1 MMKEAM
7 LYRKGENASV
17 TCRLCAHRCAI
28 YDGGIGVC
36 GVRRN
41 ENGTLYTLVYDKVAA
56 QHVDPI
62 EKKPFYHVL
71 PGSLS
76 YSIATVGC
84 NFRCL
89 NCQNHELSQV
99 SGKHS
104 SAIPGAPTTPEEIV
118 AAAIRNRCQSIAYT
132 YTEPTIYFELAYET
146 ARLARKKGLKNIF
159 VTNGYMTEEALE
171 TIRPYLDAAN
181 VDLKG
186 FNEAKYRK
194 VCGGT
199 LEPVKDTIRRMNESG
214 VWVEVTT
221 LVIPTH
227 NDSETELRAI
237 AEFIASVNPAI
248 PWHVSAF
255 HPQYKM
261 SHMPPTSAGIIYRAV
276 DIGKDVGLWHVY
288 SGNLRNDYTSTTLCH
303 ACGAHLIHRSG
314 FFVLENLA
322 NQGKCPNCD
331 APIAGIFA

>member
-1 MMKEAM
+1 MKEAM
-7 LYRKGENASV
+7 LYRQEKNAGV
-17 TCRLCAHRCAI
+17 ICQLCSHRCAI
-28 YDGGIGVC
+28 SDGSAGIC
-36 GVRRN
+36 GVRVN
-41 ENGTLYTLVYDKVAA
+41 ENGTLYTLVYDKIVA

-62 EKKPFYHVL
+62 EKKPLYHVL

-89 NCQNHELSQV
+89 NCQNYEISQIP
-99 SGKHS
+99 GRHS
-104 SAIPGAPTTPEEIV
+104 RAIPGVPITPEEIV
-118 AAAIRNRCQSIAYT
+118 NAALRNRCQSIAYT

-146 ARLARKKGLKNIF
+146 ARLAKRKGLKNLF
-159 VTNGYMTEEALE
+159 VTNGYMTAEALE
-171 TIRPYLDAAN
+171 TIQPYLDAAN

-186 FNEAKYRK
+186 FNEPKYRK

-199 LEPVKDTIRRMNESG
+199 LELVKETIRRMNDLG

-261 SHMPPTSAGIIYRAV
+261 AHIPQTSPGIIYRAV
-276 DIGKDVGLWHVY
+276 DIGKEVGLWHVY
-288 SGNLRNDYTSTTLCH
+288 SGNLRSDETSTTLCH
-303 ACGAHLIHRSG
+303 HCGTPLIRRSG
-314 FFVLENLA
+314 FFVVENA
-322 NQGKCPNCD
+322 VAQGQCPNCD
-331 APIAGIFA
+331 APVGGIFL

>member
-1 MMKEAM
+1 MKEAM
-7 LYRKGENASV
+7 LYRKEENASV
-17 TCRLCAHRCAI
+17 VCELCAHHCAI
-28 YDGGIGVC
+28 YDGGSGIC

-41 ENGTLYTLVYDKVAA
+41 ENGTLYTLVYDKIVA
-56 QHVDPI
+56 QHIDPI
-62 EKKPFYHVL
+62 EKKPMYHVL
-71 PGSLS
+71 PGSHS

-84 NFRCL
+84 NFRCF
-89 NCQNHELSQV
+89 NCQNHEISQIP
-99 SGKHS
+99 GKHS
-104 SAIPGAPTTPEEIV
+104 SAIPGSPMTPEEIV

-146 ARLARKKGLKNIF
+146 ARLARRQGLKNIF
-159 VTNGYMTEEALE
+159 VTNGYMTEKALE

-194 VCGGT
+194 VCGGK

-261 SHMPPTSAGIIYRAV
+261 SHRPPTSAGIIYRAV
-276 DIGKDVGLWHVY
+276 DIGKEVGLWHLY

-303 ACGAHLIHRSG
+303 ACGAPLIHRSG
-314 FFVLENLA
+314 FFVLENLV
-322 NQGKCPNCD
+322 NQGKCPDCD
-331 APIAGIFA
+331 APVAGIFSA